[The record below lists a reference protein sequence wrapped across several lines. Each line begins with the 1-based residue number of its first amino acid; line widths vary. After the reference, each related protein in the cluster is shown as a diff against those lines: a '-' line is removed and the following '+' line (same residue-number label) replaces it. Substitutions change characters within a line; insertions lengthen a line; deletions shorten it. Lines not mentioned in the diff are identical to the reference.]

1 MEENTSQQSNSA
13 PSSGGTSG
21 KTIAIISYITLIG
34 LIIAFIMNK
43 DKKDEL
49 ASFHIRQMVGLSLL
63 SIAIS
68 ILGWILGN
76 FSSMLSMLSSILSLG
91 VLVLWVLGFIKA
103 INGEKGAVPM
113 VGGMFQDWFKSL
125 G

>member
-1 MEENTSQQSNSA
+1 MEENTPQQPNPA
-13 PSSGGTSG
+13 PSSGGTDG

-34 LIIAFIMNK
+34 LIIAFFMNK

-49 ASFHIRQMVGLSLL
+49 ASFHIRQMLGLTLL

-68 ILGWILGN
+68 ILGWVLGS
-76 FSSMLSMLSSILSLG
+76 FSSMLSMLSSLLSLG
-91 VLVLWVLGFIKA
+91 VLVLWVLGLIKA
-103 INGEKGAVPM
+103 INGEKGAVPI
-113 VGGMFQDWFKSL
+113 VGSMFQDWFKNF

>member
-1 MEENTSQQSNSA
+1 MEENTPQQSNSA
-13 PSSGGTSG
+13 PSSGGTDG

-34 LIIAFIMNK
+34 LVIAFFMNK

-68 ILGWILGN
+68 ILGWILGTV
-76 FSSMLSMLSSILSLG
+76 SSSLSMLSSILSLG
-91 VLVLWVLGFIKA
+91 VLVLWVMGLIKA
-103 INGEKGAVPM
+103 IGGEKTAVP
-113 VGGMFQDWFKSL
+113 VIGAMFQDWFKNI